1 MEIEAALSSF
11 FGSTERS
18 KGADLFRK
26 DLVVISSASDTDV
39 RAFVKGSSS
48 CRVVLQAEEVDAP
61 AFTSTCS
68 CPQGRKGDLCKHIWS
83 VLLKLEENGADFL
96 NGKVEAVEPGKKANL
111 VDQTR
116 QLKQAE
122 YKTQQREKVKARN
135 KEIGQRKKREERG
148 PRFTYPAPV
157 QESLDFFASH
167 GFPLDDLDMAA
178 LMNARKLLSRVFHPD
193 KGGSHEEVLEMNAHF
208 DVLSGYISH

>member
-11 FGSTERS
+11 FGSSERS

-48 CRVVLQAEEVDAP
+48 CRVALAAEEVDAP

-83 VLLKLEENGADFL
+83 VLLKLEETGADFL
-96 NGKVEAVEPGKKANL
+96 NGKVEAVEPGKKANP
-111 VDQTR
+111 VDETR
-116 QLKQAE
+116 QLKQEE

-135 KEIGQRKKREERG
+135 KEIRQRKKREERG

-157 QESLDFFASH
+157 QESLDFFAGH
-167 GFPLDDLDMAA
+167 GFPLEDLDMAS

-208 DVLSGYISH
+208 DVLSGYLGQ